1 MTVSRRALLRAAL
14 VAPIAVTALTMIEP
28 ITAFADTGSGIGGA
42 VDAAGAGVAVTP
54 GVPVQFPTGPADNP
68 IVATSASAL
77 AALNARDFT
86 TYRDR
91 ILDVAAAVGQR
102 TGLSADDLATVWLRS
117 DGVRMRVLL
126 SGLTQVGV
134 PYHFNTSSPGHAFD
148 CSGFVAWAWDSVGRG
163 LPHQSRSIIN
173 GVNGSSV
180 DRVQPGDVFYY
191 PGHIMMALGLG
202 TAMVH
207 APQTGRTVEVRASTS
222 HRRMRVG
229 SPA

>member
-1 MTVSRRALLRAAL
+1 VS
-14 VAPIAVTALTMIEP
+14 VVEP
-28 ITAFADTGSGIGGA
+28 FSAFADTGSGVGA
-42 VDAAGAGVAVTP
+42 LDVPGVGIVAP
-54 GVPVQFPTGPADNP
+54 GVPVPFPTGPTNNP
-68 IVATSASAL
+68 IVASSAQAL
-77 AALNARDFT
+77 ASLNAQDFNS
-86 TYRDR
+86 YRER
-91 ILDVAAAVGQR
+91 LLDVAAAVGQR
-102 TGLSADDLATVWLRS
+102 TGLSADDLATVWLRT
-117 DGVRMRVLL
+117 DGRRMRVVL

-134 PYHFNTSSPGHAFD
+134 PYRFNTSTPGRSFD

-173 GVNGSSV
+173 SVNGSSV
-180 DRVQPGDVFYY
+180 DRVQPGDVIYY

>member
-1 MTVSRRALLRAAL
+1 MTISRRALLRAAL
-14 VAPIAVTALTMIEP
+14 VAPLAVAAVSVAEP
-28 ITAFADTGSGIGGA
+28 FTAFADTGSGVGA
-42 VDAAGAGVAVTP
+42 LDVPGVGVVAP
-54 GVPVQFPTGPADNP
+54 GVPVAFPTGPGDNP
-68 IVATSASAL
+68 IVASSAQAL
-77 AALNARDFT
+77 SSLNARDYNG
-86 TYRDR
+86 YRER
-91 ILDVAAAVGQR
+91 LLDVASAVGHR
-102 TGLSADDLATVWLRS
+102 TGLSADDLATVWLRT

-134 PYHFNTSSPGHAFD
+134 PYRFNASSPGHAFD

-173 GVNGSSV
+173 SVNGSSV
-180 DRVQPGDVFYY
+180 DRVQPGDVIYY